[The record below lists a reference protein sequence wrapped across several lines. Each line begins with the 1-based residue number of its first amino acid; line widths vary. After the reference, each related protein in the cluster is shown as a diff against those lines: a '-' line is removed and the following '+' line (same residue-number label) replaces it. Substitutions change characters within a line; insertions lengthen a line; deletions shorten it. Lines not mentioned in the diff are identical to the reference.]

1 MEIKRPVDTDIWN
14 NQNLD
19 DNILMEFENLK
30 KELKSILKRRKRQCL
45 DQEQSWSR
53 NWRNTSSTWKNGIMR
68 KRL

>member
-1 MEIKRPVDTDIWN
+1 MEIRRPVDTEICN

-45 DQEQSWSR
+45 DQEQS
-53 NWRNTSSTWKNGIMR
+53 
-68 KRL
+68 